1 MHNDNM
7 IDGALIKNT
16 HVGAAATTTS
26 CCKRNAGQVREMETS
41 GDCENLQ
48 MMTAEEL
55 INLELLIETTRPL
68 TSVVPQDDSKKE
80 EDEVLLERL
89 QAYAPM

>member
-1 MHNDNM
+1 
-7 IDGALIKNT
+7 
-16 HVGAAATTTS
+16 
-26 CCKRNAGQVREMETS
+26 
-41 GDCENLQ
+41 
-48 MMTAEEL
+48 MTAEEL
-55 INLELLIETTRPL
+55 INLELLIDTTSPL